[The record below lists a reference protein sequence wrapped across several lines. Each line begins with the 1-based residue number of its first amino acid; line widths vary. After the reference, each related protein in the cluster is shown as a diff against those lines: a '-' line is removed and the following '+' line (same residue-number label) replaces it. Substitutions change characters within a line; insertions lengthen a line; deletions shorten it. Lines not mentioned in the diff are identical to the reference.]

1 MKHLIIFH
9 TLVLLTSFS
18 ISAQKV
24 NNVEQEL
31 NSEQRPNILL
41 ILVDDLKSTLGV
53 YGDKTAHSPNIDR
66 LASKGMVFT
75 HAYCNQ
81 AVCMASRYNL
91 LLGSR
96 STSTGLYNFG
106 KEFRD
111 AYPTAVT
118 LPQYFM
124 NAGYHVESMGKV
136 YHIGHGNTNDEDSW
150 SIPHHKEKVIEYLLP
165 ESTNRQLTREEAF
178 FENSQMFL
186 EDLPP
191 NKQLPRGAAWES
203 PDVLDEAYA
212 DGRVA
217 SHAIDR
223 LRELS
228 KNPDQPFFMAVGFAR
243 PHLPFCAPKKYWDLY
258 NPEELPMPVN
268 EEQPIGAPNCAIK
281 RKGEITQFF
290 PIPEEEEGLY
300 PDSLKRK
307 LIHGYYASM
316 SYMDAQLG
324 RVIDELERLGMDDNT
339 IIVLWGDHGWH
350 LGDHGTWTKH
360 TNFEQATRIPLVFVA
375 PGVAKPGAKTA
386 QLAET
391 VDIYPTLAELAGLP
405 KPVVQQPIDGRSLV
419 PVLKNGEVLVKNNAY
434 HAYLKSGYL
443 GEAIRTA
450 QFRMVRWTPVE
461 ASSKEVLYELYDY
474 WNDPLETKNM
484 AASHPEKVKEMEGIL
499 NQFPK
504 AKIQP

>member
-1 MKHLIIFH
+1 MKIQGYQKKIRTLLLLLISACL
-9 TLVLLTSFS
+9 TGNLWAQNKRPNVLL
-18 ISAQKV
+18 
-24 NNVEQEL
+24 L
-31 NSEQRPNILL
+31 
-41 ILVDDLKSTLGV
+41 LVDDLKPTLGV
-53 YGDKTAHSPNIDR
+53 YGDKVAHSPNIDR
-66 LASKGMVFT
+66 LAEKGMTFT

-91 LLGSR
+91 MLGAR
-96 STSTGLYNFG
+96 STSTGIYHFG

-111 AYPTAVT
+111 VYPDAVT

-136 YHIGHGNTNDEDSW
+136 YHIGHGNTNDDASW

-165 ESTNRQLTREEAF
+165 ESTGGKLTREEAF
-178 FENSQMFL
+178 FENSRMFI

-191 NKQLPRGAAWES
+191 NKKLPRGAAWES

-217 SHAIDR
+217 THAIER
-223 LRELS
+223 LRKMS

-258 NPEELPMPVN
+258 NPDELRMPVN
-268 EEQPIGAPNCAIK
+268 EEQPKDAPACALK
-281 RKGEITQFF
+281 RRGEIVQFF
-290 PIPEEEEGLY
+290 PVPEQESGLY
-300 PDSLKRK
+300 DEDLKRK

-324 RVIDELERLGMDDNT
+324 RVINELERLGLDENT

-360 TNFEQATRIPLVFVA
+360 TNFEQATRIPIMYVA
-375 PGVAKPGAKTA
+375 PGIAKKGAKSD
-386 QLAET
+386 QLTET
-391 VDIYPTLAELAGLP
+391 VDIYPTLAELAGLEKP
-405 KPVVQQPIDGRSLV
+405 KVPQPFDGTSLV
-419 PVLKNGEVLVKNNAY
+419 PVLKNGNERVKDHAY
-434 HAYLKSGYL
+434 HAYIKQGYL

-450 QFRMVRWTPVE
+450 QYRMVRWTHIKD
-461 ASSKEVLYELYDY
+461 ATKEVLYELYDY
-474 WNDPLETKNM
+474 NNDPHERQNLAAKN
-484 AASHPEKVKEMEGIL
+484 PGKVKELEEIL
-499 NQFPK
+499 NSHPK
-504 AKIQP
+504 AKAQP